1 MRLKVIKDVVTH
13 DERTIGKT
21 LCMRGDLEVL
31 LNGEHKMLDTTFMMG
46 KMMLCEVLNEEL
58 TEEERKLLSLWWY
71 GCQFMGVE
79 YELGVEF
86 DVQEAIDNS
95 IEE

>member
-1 MRLKVIKDVVTH
+1 MRLKVIKDVETH
-13 DERTIGKT
+13 DERTINKT
-21 LCMRGDLEVL
+21 LCSRGDLEVL

-46 KMMLCEVLNEEL
+46 KMMVCEVLNEEL
-58 TEEERKLLSLWWY
+58 TEEERELLSTWWY
-71 GCQFMGVE
+71 GCNFAGIK

-95 IEE
+95 ID